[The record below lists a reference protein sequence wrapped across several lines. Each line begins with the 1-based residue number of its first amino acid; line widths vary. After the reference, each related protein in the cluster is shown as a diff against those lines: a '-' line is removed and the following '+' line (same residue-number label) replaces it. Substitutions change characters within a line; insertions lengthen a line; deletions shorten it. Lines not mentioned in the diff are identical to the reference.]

1 MCMVAPLK
9 NKNKNKLLNPEH
21 FCVNLPKIFFFF
33 LIIIIFFFSISRVH
47 LLQLHQ
53 LQIHVSRVL
62 QDPPGRQTYQ
72 VSTRIRTLFFFGSIG
87 ILWEAK
93 IENNYLLHDLNVGSN
108 IIS

>member
-21 FCVNLPKIFFFF
+21 FCVNLPKIFFF
-33 LIIIIFFFSISRVH
+33 LIIIYLFFSISRVH

-62 QDPPGRQTYQ
+62 QDPPGRQTYR
-72 VSTRIRTLFFFGSIG
+72 VSRRIRTLFFFGSIG
-87 ILWEAK
+87 ILREAK
-93 IENNYLLHDLNVGSN
+93 IEKNYLLHDLNVGSN